1 MTLKEL
7 AKKLENKTMQEKASI
22 LSLIIDTSELEFMNW
37 WNEYTAKYDY
47 DDDKPLLFYN
57 DVFTTSLILTSLC
70 LEEAIELLRN
80 SNIDKK
86 DRFLSYNKK
95 EQIIR
100 TSLVLSD
107 LVRPQWIL
115 EEIESMK
122 GGDDNVN

>member
-7 AKKLENKTMQEKASI
+7 SKKLEHKTMQEKTLI

-37 WNEYTAKYDY
+37 WNEYTAKY

-70 LEEAIELLRN
+70 LEEAVELLRN
-80 SNIDKK
+80 SNIDKE
-86 DRFLSYNKK
+86 DRFLSYNRKYN
-95 EQIIR
+95 IIR
-100 TSLVLSD
+100 TSSILSD

-122 GGDDNVN
+122 EGDDNVN

>member
-1 MTLKEL
+1 MTLTEL
-7 AKKLENKTMQEKASI
+7 AKKLENKTMQEKALI

-37 WNEYTAKYDY
+37 WNEYTAKYD
-47 DDDKPLLFYN
+47 DDKPLLFYN
-57 DVFTTSLILTSLC
+57 DAFTTSLILTSLC
-70 LEEAIELLRN
+70 LEEATELLLN

-86 DRFLSYNKK
+86 DRFLSYNRKHN
-95 EQIIR
+95 IIR
-100 TSLVLSD
+100 TSLILSD

>member
-1 MTLKEL
+1 MTLTEL
-7 AKKLENKTMQEKASI
+7 AKKLENKTMQEKALI

-37 WNEYTAKYDY
+37 WNEYTAKYD
-47 DDDKPLLFYN
+47 DDKPLLFYN

-70 LEEAIELLRN
+70 SEEAIELLYN

-86 DRFLSYNKK
+86 DRFLSYNRKYN
-95 EQIIR
+95 IIR
-100 TSLVLSD
+100 TSSILSD

-122 GGDDNVN
+122 GGDDDVN

>member
-7 AKKLENKTMQEKASI
+7 SKKLEHKTMQEKALI

-37 WNEYTAKYDY
+37 WNEYTAKY

-70 LEEAIELLRN
+70 LEEAIELLCN

-86 DRFLSYNKK
+86 DRFLSYNRKYN
-95 EQIIR
+95 IIR
-100 TSLVLSD
+100 TSSILSD

-122 GGDDNVN
+122 GGDDDVN

>member
-1 MTLKEL
+1 
-7 AKKLENKTMQEKASI
+7 
-22 LSLIIDTSELEFMNW
+22 MNW
-37 WNEYTAKYDY
+37 WNEYTAKY

-70 LEEAIELLRN
+70 PGEAIELLYN

-86 DRFLSYNKK
+86 DRFLSYNRKHN
-95 EQIIR
+95 IIR
-100 TSLVLSD
+100 TSLILSD

>member
-37 WNEYTAKYDY
+37 WNDYTAKY

>member
-7 AKKLENKTMQEKASI
+7 AKQLENKTMQEKASI
-22 LSLIIDTSELEFMNW
+22 LSSIIDTSELEFMNW
-37 WNEYTAKYDY
+37 WNDYTAKY

-57 DVFTTSLILTSLC
+57 DVSTISLILISLC
-70 LEEAIELLRN
+70 LEEAVELLCN
-80 SNIDKK
+80 SNIDKE
-86 DRFLSYNKK
+86 DRFLSYNRKYN
-95 EQIIR
+95 IIR
-100 TSLVLSD
+100 TSSILSD